1 MSTKD
6 FSILG
11 IALRNQKKYK
21 QIQIWHN
28 GFTCITLIYALIQN
42 PVDQS
47 MARQDPN
54 PLPYG
59 ALPYFQIHY
68 LIEPVKIS
76 SPSAYMAKAR
86 AKTEGHFEDK
96 KVIDIEWIGGRLAQS
111 LAADKELTEMLKP
124 LMVREGEISIDPQKD
139 RVRLYTKW
147 KREDRLQ
154 FDPQFFQ
161 VVERIA
167 NAIKKLES

>member
-1 MSTKD
+1 LSTKG
-6 FSILG
+6 FAILG
-11 IALRNQKKYK
+11 IAPQNQSNTDKFKFSK
-21 QIQIWHN
+21 MV
-28 GFTCITLIYALIQN
+28 FTCITLIYALIQN
-42 PVDQS
+42 PVDKS
-47 MARQDPN
+47 MGRQDPN

-124 LMVREGEISIDPQKD
+124 FMVREGEISIDPQKD

>member
-1 MSTKD
+1 
-6 FSILG
+6 
-11 IALRNQKKYK
+11 
-21 QIQIWHN
+21 
-28 GFTCITLIYALIQN
+28 
-42 PVDQS
+42 
-47 MARQDPN
+47 
-54 PLPYG
+54 
-59 ALPYFQIHY
+59 
-68 LIEPVKIS
+68 
-76 SPSAYMAKAR
+76 MAKAR

-96 KVIDIEWIGGRLAQS
+96 NVIDIEWIGGRLAQS

-124 LMVREGEISIDPQKD
+124 FMVREGEISIDPQKD